1 VNNALT
7 SAVRDVIDGFRLAPL
22 WWRVGID
29 QTLSRFRRTLLGP
42 FWMAGGLLATAAA
55 LSVVYGSLFGTDWRA
70 TFPHLIAG
78 ILVWFLIAGVIG
90 EATSLFLSAAGTMQ
104 IQKLPLTFHVLL
116 HMQRVAVYSLRS
128 QSLRSA
134 VFNLA
139 VGGKMYKAAG
149 DVAAVKALN
158 DINLE
163 ITEGDRIALVG
174 HNGSGKT
181 TLLKVIA
188 GIYSP
193 TRGELE
199 IDGDIT
205 SMIAIN
211 AGIDMEATGLRNIH
225 KLGLMRRLSRK
236 DRQPGGRDR
245 RVLRAGRLHP
255 PAGPHLFGRHAGA
268 PDVRGGHRVRGRH
281 PGAGRVAQRRRRRL
295 HAEGR
300 PAHAPHGRGGQDRGH
315 GHPRP
320 RTWSRA
326 SATAS
331 ASCRAAIVFLG
342 STETGSP
349 TGKRTS
355 HDRAFGPPSRPRRRP
370 WPKAPTRGLRA

>member
-1 VNNALT
+1 MTHQIKLT
-7 SAVRDVIDGFRLAPL
+7 NVDLDYF
-22 WWRVGID
+22 
-29 QTLSRFRRTLLGP
+29 
-42 FWMAGGLLATAAA
+42 
-55 LSVVYGSLFGTDWRA
+55 
-70 TFPHLIAG
+70 
-78 ILVWFLIAGVIG
+78 
-90 EATSLFLSAAGTMQ
+90 
-104 IQKLPLTFHVLL
+104 
-116 HMQRVAVYSLRS
+116 VYSLRS

-163 ITEGDRIALVG
+163 INEGDRIALVG

-193 TRGELE
+193 TRGELS

-236 DRQPGGRDR
+236 TIDS
-245 RVLRAGRLHP
+245 RVDSIAEFSGLGDFMHLPVRTYSAGMLARLMFAVATEFEADILVLDEWLS
-255 PAGPHLFGRHAGA
+255 AGDAAFMQKAAERMQRMVAEAKIVVIATHDHELVTRVCNRVCELQAGKIA
-268 PDVRGGHRVRGRH
+268 
-281 PGAGRVAQRRRRRL
+281 
-295 HAEGR
+295 
-300 PAHAPHGRGGQDRGH
+300 
-315 GHPRP
+315 
-320 RTWSRA
+320 
-326 SATAS
+326 
-331 ASCRAAIVFLG
+331 FLG
-342 STETGSP
+342 STQDWLAYRESQ
-349 TGKRTS
+349 
-355 HDRAFGPPSRPRRRP
+355 A
-370 WPKAPTRGLRA
+370 A